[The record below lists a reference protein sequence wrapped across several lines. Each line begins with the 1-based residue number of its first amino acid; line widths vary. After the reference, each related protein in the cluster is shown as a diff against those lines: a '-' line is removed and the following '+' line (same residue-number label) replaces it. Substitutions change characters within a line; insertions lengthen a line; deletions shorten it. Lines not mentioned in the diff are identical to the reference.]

1 MGPAASYLDALKLSA
16 DRSAVAEDEFRR
28 QIAARIK
35 ELEKQRAFAFRR
47 LNLMKEVSGV
57 VASAESEE
65 IAVAVVTAVLRAK
78 LGWASDS
85 EARMAVVSNFAP
97 VAQAMF
103 ASLAP
108 VESEDEQQPD
118 VIKAL
123 AEFESWYAETHPNP
137 FWVLFDNYMARIP
150 PISIGGSLRN
160 LPAPGRSLPL
170 QSWSKSPAAASRHC
184 ARPIST

>member
-1 MGPAASYLDALKLSA
+1 MMGPAESYLDVLKLAA
-16 DRSAVAEDEFRR
+16 DNSSVAENEFRS
-28 QIAARIK
+28 QLAARIK

-57 VASAESEE
+57 IASAESEE
-65 IAVAVVTAVLRAK
+65 IAVAVATAVLRAK

-108 VESEDEQQPD
+108 AESEDEPRPD
-118 VIKAL
+118 ALKTL
-123 AEFESWYAETHPNP
+123 AEFEAWYAETHPNP
-137 FWVLFDNYMARIP
+137 FWVLFENYMP
-150 PISIGGSLRN
+150 ETPVVDF
-160 LPAPGRSLPL
+160 
-170 QSWSKSPAAASRHC
+170 
-184 ARPIST
+184 